1 MAEQTKKK
9 NINVNWRSMT
19 IILAIVAIW
28 IIFAIVT
35 DGFWSPRNFSNLF
48 RQMSIVG
55 ILATGALLVIVTGG
69 IDLSVGLMAGFIGC
83 LGAYLMTYNLWS
95 TPPVVIVMIL
105 AGAGFGLAQGYIIAY
120 QKVPAFI
127 VTLGFQ
133 MILRG
138 LLLSLTE
145 GITISPINEDFL
157 VFGQAYIP
165 PVAGWI
171 IAAVAVIAIFF
182 MVIRNRQNRN
192 RYGFDNKPLGTDLLK
207 AIGFSALVII
217 FVYFMNDYQGI
228 PVPVALLFVLVLVLT
243 FIAEKT
249 VFGRSIYA
257 IGGNVEAVRYAGI
270 NVEKNTMVVYVVSGI
285 TAAIAGIVLTARQ
298 AAGLPSSGQNMELD
312 GIASAVIG
320 GASMSGGIGRVY
332 GAIIGALMMAT
343 IDNGMAMLNMET
355 FWQYIVKGGILVAAV
370 LFDVKSKSK

>member
-1 MAEQTKKK
+1 
-9 NINVNWRSMT
+9 
-19 IILAIVAIW
+19 
-28 IIFAIVT
+28 
-35 DGFWSPRNFSNLF
+35 
-48 RQMSIVG
+48 
-55 ILATGALLVIVTGG
+55 
-69 IDLSVGLMAGFIGC
+69 
-83 LGAYLMTYNLWS
+83 
-95 TPPVVIVMIL
+95 
-105 AGAGFGLAQGYIIAY
+105 
-120 QKVPAFI
+120 
-127 VTLGFQ
+127 
-133 MILRG
+133 
-138 LLLSLTE
+138 
-145 GITISPINEDFL
+145 
-157 VFGQAYIP
+157 
-165 PVAGWI
+165 
-171 IAAVAVIAIFF
+171 
-182 MVIRNRQNRN
+182 IRNRQNRN